1 MRQAVKGGSL
11 SEKHPYANVN
21 GGLIQLL
28 DRLRKS
34 FPTIV
39 DADLLK
45 KLAIAPKNESYI
57 INVVRFL
64 GLIDDQGK
72 GTAEANKIFSLHEDQ
87 AFQQAFAAVVKKA
100 YSGLFDIY
108 KDETWTQTE
117 GKLIS
122 YFRQTDQS
130 SEIVGG
136 RQASTFKALASYSG
150 RSGDVTPTP
159 KSKGTAPKAV
169 KTKIKQNVVASQP
182 SSESKTLKI
191 QTGDQR
197 VALTVRVEI
206 NLPAGGDKETYDR
219 IFKSIRENL
228 MNG

>member
-1 MRQAVKGGSL
+1 MA
-11 SEKHPYANVN
+11 EKHPYANVN

-28 DRLRKS
+28 DQLRKS
-34 FPTIV
+34 FPAVV

-57 INVVRFL
+57 INVIRFL

-72 GTAEANKIFSLHEDQ
+72 RTDEANKIFTLHEDQ
-87 AFQQAFAAVVKKA
+87 AFQQAFAGVVKQA
-100 YSGLFDIY
+100 YAGLFDIY
-108 KDETWTQTE
+108 KDETWTQAE

-122 YFRQTDQS
+122 YFRQADQS

-136 RQASTFKALASYSG
+136 RQASTFKALASYAG
-150 RSGDVTPTP
+150 RVAGGVPIAKP
-159 KSKGTAPKAV
+159 KMPAPKAEKA
-169 KTKIKQNVVASQP
+169 KTEKTPAMKPQGGSTASAKQFN
-182 SSESKTLKI
+182 
-191 QTGDQR
+191 GDQHI
-197 VALTVRVEI
+197 ALTVRVEI
-206 NLPAGGDKETYDR
+206 NLPAGDDKETYDR

>member
-1 MRQAVKGGSL
+1 M

-28 DRLRKS
+28 DQLRKS
-34 FPTIV
+34 FPATV

-45 KLAIAPKNESYI
+45 KLGIAPKNESYI

-72 GTAEANKIFSLHEDQ
+72 RTDEANKVFTLHEDQ
-87 AFQQAFAAVVKKA
+87 AFQQAFAGVVKGA
-100 YSGLFDIY
+100 YSDLFDIH
-108 KDETWTQTE
+108 KEEAWTLAE

-122 YFRQTDQS
+122 YFRQADQS

-136 RQASTFKALASYSG
+136 RQASTFKALASYAG
-150 RSGDVTPTP
+150 RSGEGAPIAKP
-159 KSKGTAPKAV
+159 KGAAPKVA
-169 KTKIKQNVVASQP
+169 KAKIKQSAATTQQV
-182 SSESKTLKI
+182 TLDRSAK
-191 QTGDQR
+191 QGDPNQH

>member
-1 MRQAVKGGSL
+1 M

-28 DRLRKS
+28 DQLRKS
-34 FPTIV
+34 FPATV

-72 GTAEANKIFSLHEDQ
+72 RTDEANKIFTLHEDQ
-87 AFQQAFAAVVKKA
+87 AFQQVFAGVVKKA
-100 YSGLFDIY
+100 YSGLFDLY
-108 KDETWTQTE
+108 KDETWTQAE
-117 GKLIS
+117 NKLVS
-122 YFRQTDQS
+122 YFRQADQS

-150 RSGDVTPTP
+150 RSGEITPTP
-159 KSKGTAPKAV
+159 KSKGTATKTVKA
-169 KTKIKQNVVASQP
+169 KTKQSAATTQLNSHN
-182 SSESKTLKI
+182 KTLNI
-191 QTGDQR
+191 PSVDQR

>member
-1 MRQAVKGGSL
+1 M

-28 DRLRKS
+28 DQLRKS
-34 FPTIV
+34 FPTVV

-45 KLAIAPKNESYI
+45 KLAIAPKNESYL

-72 GTAEANKIFSLHEDQ
+72 RTDEANKVFTLHEDQ
-87 AFQQAFAAVVKKA
+87 AFQQAFAEIVKGA

-108 KDETWTQTE
+108 KDATWTQAE

-122 YFRQTDQS
+122 FFRQADQS

-136 RQASTFKALASYSG
+136 RQASTFKALASYAG
-150 RSGDVTPTP
+150 RSGESAPTT
-159 KSKGTAPKAV
+159 KSKGTVPKIA
-169 KTKIKQNVVASQP
+169 KAKAKPDAGANLRKGQGSQTGQP
-182 SSESKTLKI
+182 D
-191 QTGDQR
+191 GDQR
-197 VALTVRVEI
+197 VALTVRVEL
-206 NLPAGGDKETYDR
+206 NLPAGGDQETYDR

-228 MNG
+228 ING

>member
-1 MRQAVKGGSL
+1 L
-11 SEKHPYANVN
+11 PEKHPYAKVN

-28 DRLRKS
+28 DQLRKS
-34 FPTIV
+34 IPNAV

-45 KLAIAPKNESYI
+45 KLGIAPKNESFV

-72 GTAEANKIFSLHEDQ
+72 GTDEARKTFTLHEDQ
-87 AFQQAFAAVVKKA
+87 AFQQAFSEVVKKA
-100 YSGLFDIY
+100 YGDLFDIH
-108 KDETWTQTE
+108 KNEAWTLAE

-122 YFRQTDQS
+122 YFRQADQS

-136 RQASTFKALASYSG
+136 RQASTFKTLASYAGHISEG
-150 RSGDVTPTP
+150 APIAKP
-159 KSKGTAPKAV
+159 KGAAPKTAKA
-169 KTKIKQNVVASQP
+169 KTKQGAVMNPRSVPAVPATPVQGRG
-182 SSESKTLKI
+182 
-191 QTGDQR
+191 GDQHF
-197 VALTVRVEI
+197 ALTVRVEI
-206 NLPAGGDKETYDR
+206 NLPAGGDRETYDR

>member
-1 MRQAVKGGSL
+1 M

-72 GTAEANKIFSLHEDQ
+72 GTAEANKIFTLHEDQ

-108 KDETWTQTE
+108 KDETWTQAE

-136 RQASTFKALASYSG
+136 RQASTFKALAAYAG
-150 RSGDVTPTP
+150 RSGEIVPTQ
-159 KSKGTAPKAV
+159 KSKGTAPKAA
-169 KTKIKQNVVASQP
+169 KTKTKPGAVTPPP
-182 SSESKTLKI
+182 SGQGKAA
-191 QTGDQR
+191 QDPNGDRR